1 MTDWAKAMNPTAPLT
16 TEDAALAAAKVSAFG
31 ILAGVVNQAI
41 SGWYATT
48 PEAQAAAARMVE
60 NLTGQPVDPAAL
72 AQQSQI
78 GLYMTGGFIVLQ
90 LGLAFWQWAKPNI
103 VLPILFLILMI
114 WGLGT
119 GLLALFMPT
128 MGGGQP
134 LWLSLTVVLLM
145 LFGVIT
151 QVSGI
156 RGASALSKIRFN
168 AANTYED

>member
-1 MTDWAKAMNPTAPLT
+1 MTDIIKAMNPTAPLT
-16 TEDAALAAAKVSAFG
+16 TEEAALAAAKVSAVG
-31 ILAGVVNQAI
+31 IIAGVINQAI
-41 SGWYATT
+41 SGWYAST

-60 NLTGQPVDPAAL
+60 SMTGQPVDPAAL

-90 LGLAFWQWAKPNI
+90 LGLAFWQWTKPNI

-119 GLLALFMPT
+119 GLLGLFMPAF
-128 MGGGQP
+128 GGGQP
-134 LWLSLTVVLLM
+134 VWLSVLVVVLM

-151 QVSGI
+151 QIAGI

-168 AANTYED
+168 AANTYDN